1 MRRILAGVIVAITLM
16 AAPAVAQAKVTI
28 GDMFHAPTLVTPHR
42 LSLWA
47 SDGMINLRWAGWG
60 KATATAT
67 GKVSAHSHGHWR
79 YSPTKVIASRIGRC
93 HGHTI
98 YTRLR
103 YTRDGRWH
111 SAHLFRCRFVA

>member
-1 MRRILAGVIVAITLM
+1 MRRIVAIMIVALGLM
-16 AAPAVAQAKVTI
+16 AAPAVAQSKVTI
-28 GDMFHAPTLVTPHR
+28 GDMFHAPALVTPHR

-47 SDGMINLRWAGWG
+47 SDSLLDLRWSGWG
-60 KATATAT
+60 KATVTAT
-67 GKVSAHSHGHWR
+67 GKVSAHAYGHWR
-79 YSPTKVIASRIGRC
+79 YSPTKVTASQLGRC

-111 SAHLFRCRFVA
+111 DAHLFHCRFVA